1 MLCRVLSPWEDRRVK
16 VVAVRTYSRAEA
28 AAGTTQ
34 QGLLVPVDGGR
45 WLEFPT
51 VAGQSYSLGPA
62 SGVY

>member
-1 MLCRVLSPWEDRRVK
+1 MVK
-16 VVAVRTYSRAEA
+16 VVAVRTYSKAVA

-62 SGVY
+62 SGRGVY